1 MGFNVYVTRL
11 VPRAGIELLERE
23 CETVEINPHD
33 RPLTREE
40 LLAAVRCRDGILC
53 LLTDRI
59 DEEVFKAAEGAKGFA
74 NYAVGYNNID
84 VAKATEYGFP
94 ISNTPGVLT
103 DATAEMAW
111 ALLFAVARRVP
122 ESDKY
127 NRSGMWEGW
136 GPMQFLGG
144 DVTGATLGVVGAGRI
159 GTAFALKSRG
169 FEMNVLYADVNP
181 NEVLERELGAQRK
194 SIDDLLRES
203 DYVSI
208 HVPLVPETFHLI
220 STEQFKLMKR
230 TAYLVNTSRG
240 PVIDESA
247 LVEALRS
254 GEIAGAGLD
263 VYEDEPRMTAGLAE
277 LDNVVLSAHTAS
289 ATVSTRSKMAVMAA
303 TNLVAMLKGTPIPNL
318 VNPEVLQR

>member
-1 MGFNVYVTRL
+1 
-11 VPRAGIELLERE
+11 
-23 CETVEINPHD
+23 
-33 RPLTREE
+33 
-40 LLAAVRCRDGILC
+40 
-53 LLTDRI
+53 
-59 DEEVFKAAEGAKGFA
+59 
-74 NYAVGYNNID
+74 
-84 VAKATEYGFP
+84 
-94 ISNTPGVLT
+94 
-103 DATAEMAW
+103 MAW

-169 FEMNVLYADVNP
+169 FEMNVLYADVKH
-181 NEVLERELGAQRK
+181 NELLERELGAQRK